1 MDKLNPIRK
10 TAGGITEVKFKAP
23 GHERLAIEALSID
36 DLKAKAPATHFAS
49 LQRADF
55 YRLIGVVG
63 GHTRLMVDFSDH
75 PAQAGDWVLIRP
87 GQVMR
92 YDFSQPWAGWMVVF
106 RPDSL
111 YGSPRQGGMDELRL
125 QQHVDGLACQRRL
138 DRAQHGW
145 MDQSLR
151 QMIADGALAANEA
164 LRGDLLRLQLGS
176 TLLRLSLWQSQD
188 ATSPAVGEL
197 PSRQFKRFRDRLEAD
212 FASQHQVRHYANAI
226 GIGERSLSRL
236 CWAVLGMSAKAC
248 IAQRLIL
255 EAKRL
260 LAHTSLSAQAIADQL
275 GFDQPTN
282 FAKHFRHHTGMTPL
296 AFRQPFAEHAP
307 RLSLLPPDCGPG
319 PWPGTGPGR
328 RA

>member
-1 MDKLNPIRK
+1 MDKIK
-10 TAGGITEVKFKAP
+10 HHGEKSDITKVKFKAP
-23 GHERLAIEALSID
+23 AHARLAIEALSID
-36 DLKAKAPATHFAS
+36 DLKAKAPPEHFAS

-55 YRLIGVVG
+55 YRLIGVTV

-75 PAQAGDWVLIRP
+75 LATAGDWVLIRP

-111 YGSPRQGGMDELRL
+111 FSSPRREGLDELTL
-125 QQHVDGLACQRRL
+125 QQHVDDLACQRRL
-138 DRAQHGW
+138 DSTQHDW
-145 MDQSLR
+145 MQQSLR
-151 QMIADGALAANEA
+151 QMIADGALASDEP

-188 ATSPAVGEL
+188 HARPLAGTVPL
-197 PSRQFKRFRDRLEAD
+197 RNFNRFRERLEAD
-212 FASQHQVRHYANAI
+212 FSSQHQVQHYANAL

-236 CWAVLGMSAKAC
+236 CVAVLGLSAKAC
-248 IAQRLIL
+248 IAQRLTL

-260 LAHTSLSAQAIADQL
+260 LAHTSLPAQAIADQL
-275 GFDQPTN
+275 GFDEPTN
-282 FAKHFRHHTGMTPL
+282 FAKHFRHHTGLTPL
-296 AFRQPFAEHAP
+296 AFRRPFTEGAQ
-307 RLSLLPPDCGPG
+307 RLSPPPPDYGPG
-319 PWPGTGPGR
+319 PWPGTAPRR